1 MFRKYDS
8 SVGEPCCSLQP
19 WRWRGKEQLLR
30 HVSTVEVW
38 EVFVSLLRAA
48 SGAVSS
54 GAEPR
59 TPAEQ

>member
-1 MFRKYDS
+1 MS
-8 SVGEPCCSLQP
+8 
-19 WRWRGKEQLLR
+19 R